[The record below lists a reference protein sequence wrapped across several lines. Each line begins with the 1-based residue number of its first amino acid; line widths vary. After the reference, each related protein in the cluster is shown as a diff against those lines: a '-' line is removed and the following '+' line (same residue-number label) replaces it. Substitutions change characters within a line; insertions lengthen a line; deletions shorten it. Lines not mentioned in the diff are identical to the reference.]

1 MEISISMEGDFVV
14 ADVAGDL
21 VASTAEE
28 LKAQMGKLLE
38 KNFLFVILELSKVT
52 FMDSSGLGACMAVH
66 KAFIEKK
73 GSVVC
78 TKPSETVA
86 KVFRVTRA
94 DQKLNMAGTRLDA
107 IKFLKSAAM
116 SGRQS

>member
-21 VASTAEE
+21 VASTAED
-28 LKAQMGKLLE
+28 LKAQMGKLIE
-38 KNFLFVILELSKVT
+38 KNFLFVILELSKVN
-52 FMDSSGLGACMAVH
+52 FMDSSGLGACMAAH

-73 GSVVC
+73 GSLVC

-107 IKFLKSAAM
+107 IKFLQ

>member
-28 LKAQMGKLLE
+28 LKIQMAKLIE
-38 KNFLFVILELSKVT
+38 KNFLFVILELSKVS

-66 KAFIEKK
+66 KAFNEKK
-73 GSVVC
+73 G
-78 TKPSETVA
+78 
-86 KVFRVTRA
+86 
-94 DQKLNMAGTRLDA
+94 KLNMAGTRLDA
-107 IKFLKSAAM
+107 IKILKSAAL
-116 SGRQS
+116 SGRPS

>member
-21 VASTAEE
+21 VASTAED
-28 LKAQMGKLLE
+28 LKVQMGKLIE

-66 KAFIEKK
+66 KAFNEKK
-73 GSVVC
+73 GSMVC

-107 IKFLKSAAM
+107 IKFLKSAAL

>member
-14 ADVAGDL
+14 ADVVGDI
-21 VASTAEE
+21 VASSSEE
-28 LKAQMGKLLE
+28 LKLQMGKLLE
-38 KNFLFVILELSKVT
+38 KNFLFVILELSKVS

-66 KAFIEKK
+66 KAFNEKK
-73 GSVVC
+73 GCLVC

-94 DQKLNMAGTRLDA
+94 DMKLNMAGTRLDA
-107 IKFLKSAAM
+107 IKFLQGTR
-116 SGRQS
+116 GRQS